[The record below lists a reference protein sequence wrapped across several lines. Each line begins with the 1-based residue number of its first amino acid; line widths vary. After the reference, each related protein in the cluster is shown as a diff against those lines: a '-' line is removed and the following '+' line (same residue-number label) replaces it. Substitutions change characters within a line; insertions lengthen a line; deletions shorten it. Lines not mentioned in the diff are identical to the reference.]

1 MVKEEKDIL
10 VLKEI
15 RRMSDI
21 TLISVLSGIGA
32 SILLAFVVILTL
44 DENKINYYT
53 TGKPLFYLLLLL
65 MCLQIGQLVFSWI
78 ILTYWEQ
85 IPKQTDTIPIVN

>member
-1 MVKEEKDIL
+1 VVKEEKDIL

-32 SILLAFVVILTL
+32 SILLAFVIVLTL
-44 DENKINYYT
+44 DENKVSYYT

-65 MCLQIGQLVFSWI
+65 TCLQIGQIVFSWI
-78 ILTYWEQ
+78 IISYWDQ
-85 IPKQTDTIPIVN
+85 APKQTDSVPLVN